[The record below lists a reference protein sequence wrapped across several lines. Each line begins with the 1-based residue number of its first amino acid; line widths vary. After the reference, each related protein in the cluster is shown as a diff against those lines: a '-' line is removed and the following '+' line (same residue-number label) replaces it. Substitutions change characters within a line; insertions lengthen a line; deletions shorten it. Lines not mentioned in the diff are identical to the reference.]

1 MEDPGNTKFLS
12 KLRRQGIDVPQPSP
26 IMGNIPEIKLNKSL
40 VQCSEN
46 SCNNWKDP
54 PSLDC
59 SSILFPY
66 FKQWTKQYE
75 HHVNDALT
83 FVTGKTFSF
92 RLGTVPVLY
101 VTDPELVRE
110 INLCRSLDLGKPAY
124 LQKDRG
130 PLLGKGLITTNRAVW
145 THQRKTI
152 APNLYVDKD
161 MLPVVIESAKAL
173 VKSWECMVESEG
185 GVADIRVDE
194 YLPTKNN
201 REQWRL
207 EKEIYSMIIHAS
219 KECNRGTTAEAMIQ
233 ILMQG
238 AKHGELGPSTPEQF
252 VIDNCK
258 DLYLAAFEVSGIS
271 AIWGLMLL
279 ASHPE
284 WQERARAEQ
293 FWNDALDSHKLGKM
307 KVLEMVVQEVLRLY
321 PGVAFVSREALQDVK
336 LGKLV
341 VPKGVNIWIWLLE
354 LQQDPKLGGA
364 DADKFNPGRFANGVS
379 EACKNSQAY
388 IPFGVGARICP
399 GQSLAI
405 LEMRVMFAVIL
416 ANFSLS
422 LSPNYR
428 HIPNFSLLLEPKYGV
443 NLLVRKI

>member
-1 MEDPGNTKFLS
+1 MLSSLLLFTK
-12 KLRRQGIDVPQPSP
+12 
-26 IMGNIPEIKLNKSL
+26 
-40 VQCSEN
+40 
-46 SCNNWKDP
+46 
-54 PSLDC
+54 
-59 SSILFPY
+59 
-66 FKQWTKQYE
+66 
-75 HHVNDALT
+75 HHVNDAFT
-83 FVTGKTFSF
+83 FVTGKTFFF
-92 RLGTVPVLY
+92 RLGMVPVLY

-130 PLLGKGLITTNRAVW
+130 PLLGKGLITTNCAVW

-152 APNLYVDKD
+152 APNLYVDKVKV
-161 MLPVVIESAKAL
+161 MLPLVIESAKAL
-173 VKSWECMVESEG
+173 VKSWESMVESEG

-194 YLPTKNN
+194 YVRNFT
-201 REQWRL
+201 
-207 EKEIYSMIIHAS
+207 
-219 KECNRGTTAEAMIQ
+219 GTTAEAMIQ
-233 ILMQG
+233 ILMEG

-252 VIDNCK
+252 VVDNCK
-258 DLYLAAFEVSGIS
+258 DLYLAAFEVTGIS

-284 WQERARAEQ
+284 WQERARAEVLEV
-293 FWNDALDSHKLGKM
+293 FGSNALDSRILGKM
-307 KVLEMVVQEVLRLY
+307 KVLKMVVQEVLRLY

-354 LQQDPKLGGA
+354 LQQDPKLWGP

-379 EACKNSQAY
+379 GACKNSQAY

-405 LEMRVMFAVIL
+405 WEMRVMFAVIL

-422 LSPNYR
+422 LSPNYH
-428 HIPNFSLLLEPKYGV
+428 HIPNFGLLLEPKYGV
-443 NLLVRKI
+443 NLLVGKI